1 MKRNAFICLTGFL
14 TAFVSGVDAQFSKEG
29 TEALR
34 RMIARQRSVSTAAYR
49 NVSTATYRNVSTA
62 TYRHVNTLSPRL
74 ILRGEDRQAELD
86 RAVAN
91 ALAKYKASLARVP
104 ATTQTYT
111 QYRGLNYPY
120 RGLSH
125 YYGTRYIVPKI
136 YHIGGTGG
144 RIIVSP
150 QINRLPGI
158 APYRYYGVDSG
169 PCGTSIVII
178 KNK

>member
-1 MKRNAFICLTGFL
+1 MKSNIALSLAGLLTF
-14 TAFVSGVDAQFSKEG
+14 FVSGVDAQFSREG

-34 RMIARQRSVSTAAYR
+34 RMNAKNRA
-49 NVSTATYRNVSTA
+49 VSTATYN
-62 TYRHVNTLSPRL
+62 HVKTSSPRL

-86 RAVAN
+86 KAVAR

-104 ATTQTYT
+104 ATAPAYT
-111 QYRGLNYPY
+111 QYRGLNNSF

-125 YYGTRYIVPKI
+125 CYGTRYVVPKI
-136 YHIGGTGG
+136 YHLGGPGG

-150 QINRLPGI
+150 QIKYRPGI

-169 PCGTSIVII
+169 PCGTSVVII
-178 KNK
+178 RNK

>member
-1 MKRNAFICLTGFL
+1 MKSNIALSFAGLLTFL
-14 TAFVSGVDAQFSKEG
+14 VSGVDAQFSREG

-34 RMIARQRSVSTAAYR
+34 RMNAKNRA
-49 NVSTATYRNVSTA
+49 VSTATYN
-62 TYRHVNTLSPRL
+62 HVKTSIPRL

-86 RAVAN
+86 RAVAR
-91 ALAKYKASLARVP
+91 ALAKYKASLTRVP
-104 ATTQTYT
+104 ATAPAYT
-111 QYRGLNYPY
+111 QYRGLNRSF

-125 YYGTRYIVPKI
+125 CYGTRYVVPKI
-136 YHIGGTGG
+136 YHLGGPGG

-150 QINRLPGI
+150 QIKCLPGI

-178 KNK
+178 KKK